1 MLGSDCL
8 PAPTRKTLIA
18 EEHIEQAIQEM
29 PFYVVE
35 YIRTKKRAS
44 YSVRTLSGYLH
55 DYKRFFEW
63 LRQEGYALVESTKDV
78 PYSVLEKLQK
88 KDVELFIEMLMEDK
102 IEKRE
107 GIYSKRSADS
117 TNRFIQSLKSL
128 FNYLTQE
135 SEDDEGECYFYRN
148 VMTKI
153 KTPKKQESAAY
164 RSKRISASMF
174 TGKEMTEFLNFVR
187 AEYATTLDSRK
198 AARFEHNRL
207 RDVAIISLLLGSGA
221 RVNEVAGLL
230 LQDIDTVHGDITALR
245 KGNQLDTVSITDT
258 AMLDLKNYLTERET
272 LYKPDK
278 KNQFVFLT
286 KYRGKANPIT
296 VETIEKLVKK
306 YSEVFLDGKRLSP
319 HKLRHSFAKG
329 FLDEGGSLPALRDQ
343 LGHNSIETTSLYT
356 NLSQEEQRVI
366 LRKMDITS
374 RNSE

>member
-1 MLGSDCL
+1 M

-18 EEHIEQAIQEM
+18 EEHIEHAIQDL

-55 DYKRFFEW
+55 DYKRFFDW
-63 LRQEGYALVESTKDV
+63 LRQEGFAEVAANKEV
-78 PYSVLEKLQK
+78 PYSVLEQLQK
-88 KDVELFIEMLMEDK
+88 KDIELFIEMLMEEK

-107 GIYSKRSADS
+107 GVFVKRSTDS
-117 TNRFIQSLKSL
+117 TNRFIQALKSL

-135 SEDDEGECYFYRN
+135 SENDQGECYFYRN
-148 VMTKI
+148 VMAKI
-153 KTPKKQESAAY
+153 KTPKRQESAAY
-164 RSKRISASMF
+164 RSKRISASMYS
-174 TGKEMTEFLNFVR
+174 GQEMTGFLNFVR
-187 AEYATTLDSRK
+187 TEYVHTLNSRQ
-198 AARFEHNRL
+198 AARFEPNRL
-207 RDVAIISLLLGSGA
+207 RDVAILSLLIGSGC

-230 LQDIDTVHGDITALR
+230 LPDIDTVHGDITALR
-245 KGNQLDTVSITDT
+245 KGNQLDTVSVTDT
-258 AMLDLKNYLTERET
+258 ALQDMKNYLAERET

-296 VETIEKLVKK
+296 VEAIEKLVKK
-306 YSEVFLDGKRLSP
+306 YTAAYMDGKRLSP

-366 LRKMDITS
+366 LRKMGS
-374 RNSE
+374 SNKNQE